1 MKVILLKEVP
11 KLGRKYDVKN
21 VSDGHAQNFLIPRG
35 LVAPATP
42 QAVKKIEEQKQKE
55 GAEKKI
61 QTELLVKS
69 FDELKGKTVTV
80 KGKANEKGHLFAG
93 VTKEILIE
101 EIFKQTHLNLDPET
115 VVLEKP
121 IKEIGEH
128 KIVVEVLG
136 KKAEVTVVVEAEK

>member
-11 KLGRKYDVKN
+11 KLGHKYDIKD
-21 VSDGHAQNFLIPRG
+21 VSDGHALNFLIPRG
-35 LVAPATP
+35 LVEAATP
-42 QAVKKIEEQKQKE
+42 QSIQKIEQMKSKE

-61 QTELLVKS
+61 QAELLVKS
-69 FDELKGKTVTV
+69 LDALRAATVTI

-93 VTKEILIE
+93 IGKETLIE

-121 IKEIGEH
+121 LKTVGEH
-128 KIVVEVLG
+128 KVTVEALG
-136 KKAEVTVVVEAEK
+136 KRAEVTVIIEAE